1 MSDNQM
7 INCPVCQ
14 MKFIPRTFYPDEAI
28 FSTHGGKKVA
38 GFNGYISSTTV
49 KPQEVILSSW
59 VTYCP
64 SCNYILRFVKEIVRK
79 EKIIAQKTISQD
91 VNDKYNSYYHGFP
104 YGDYSQHLKELTKK
118 VKGKIEEEL
127 EELNFS
133 AWENLYSIDDNFKFL
148 VRFFANLENYCDSKL
163 GMVNDKNMTNKI
175 KRLKLPKD
183 IEITLMQLN
192 NIKDGIVKGDYE
204 LSGDDEENINKIL
217 VNFVLYL
224 IKKHIQPLI
233 DKKQL
238 EKGFEFITHED
249 FEVEIKSFLGNYL
262 YSNFNNDPS
271 SNRQIRLFLN
281 DLYKEIDIAE

>member
-1 MSDNQM
+1 LS
-7 INCPVCQ
+7 
-14 MKFIPRTFYPDEAI
+14 
-28 FSTHGGKKVA
+28 
-38 GFNGYISSTTV
+38 GFNGYISSKTV

-79 EKIIAQKTISQD
+79 EKIIAQNTSSQD
-91 VNDKYNSYYHGFP
+91 MSEKYNSYYYGFP
-104 YGDYSQHLKELTKK
+104 YGDYSQHLKEITNNVK
-118 VKGKIEEEL
+118 VKIEEEL

-133 AWENLYSIDDNFKFL
+133 AWENLYSIEDNFKFL
-148 VRFFANLENYCDSKL
+148 VRFFANLEHYCDSKL
-163 GMVNDKNMTNKI
+163 GMVNDKNMANKI

-204 LSGDDEENINKIL
+204 LSSDDEENIDKIL

-224 IKKHIQPLI
+224 IKKHIKPII

-238 EKGFEFITHED
+238 EEGFKFITDED
-249 FEVEIKSFLGNYL
+249 FEIEIKSFLGNYL

-271 SNRQIRLFLN
+271 SNKQIRLFLS
-281 DLYKEIDIAE
+281 DLYKKIDAE

>member
-1 MSDNQM
+1 M

-28 FSTHGGKKVA
+28 FSTHGGKKMS
-38 GFNGYISSTTV
+38 GFNGYINSTTI
-49 KPQEVILSSW
+49 KPPEVILSTW

-79 EKIIAQKTISQD
+79 EKIIAQNKSSQD
-91 VNDKYNSYYHGFP
+91 VNEKYNSYYHGFP
-104 YGDYSQHLKELTKK
+104 YGDYSQHLKKLTSE
-118 VKGKIEEEL
+118 VTDKIEEEL

-133 AWENLYSIDDNFKFL
+133 AWENLYGIDDNFKFL

-163 GMVNDKNMTNKI
+163 GMGNDKNMANKI
-175 KRLKLPKD
+175 KRLKLPQD
-183 IEITLMQLN
+183 IEITLLQLN

-204 LSGDDEENINKIL
+204 LSSDDEENLDKIL

-238 EKGFEFITHED
+238 EKGFKFITDED
-249 FEVEIKSFLGNYL
+249 FEIEIKSFLGNYL
-262 YSNFNNDPS
+262 YSNFNNDPN
-271 SNRQIRLFLN
+271 SNKQIRLFLS
-281 DLYKEIDIAE
+281 DLYKEVDVE

>member
-1 MSDNQM
+1 MNDQQM

-14 MKFIPRTFYPDEAI
+14 LKFIPRTFYPDEAI
-28 FSTHGGKKVA
+28 FSTHAGKKLS
-38 GFNGYISSTTV
+38 GFNGYISSKTV

-79 EKIIAQKTISQD
+79 EKIIAQNTSSQD
-91 VNDKYNSYYHGFP
+91 MSEKYNSYYYGFP
-104 YGDYSQHLKELTKK
+104 YGDYSQHLKEITNNVK
-118 VKGKIEEEL
+118 VKIEEEL

-133 AWENLYSIDDNFKFL
+133 AWENLYSIEDNFKFL
-148 VRFFANLENYCDSKL
+148 VRFFANLEHYCDSKL
-163 GMVNDKNMTNKI
+163 GMVNDKNMANKI
-175 KRLKLPKD
+175 KRLELPKD

-204 LSGDDEENINKIL
+204 LSSDDEENIDKIL

-224 IKKHIQPLI
+224 IKKHIKPII

-238 EKGFEFITHED
+238 EEGFNFITDED
-249 FEVEIKSFLGNYL
+249 FEIEIKSFLGNYL

-271 SNRQIRLFLN
+271 SNKQIRLFLS
-281 DLYKEIDIAE
+281 DLYKEIDAE